1 MAHVINMAV
10 KRSPIEKERRHG
22 SLMSR
27 EILSP
32 MQIKGKAPSYVSKGA
47 ASEIRNK
54 KSLKQVRT
62 CFTRFNSL
70 LLHPT
75 DRMNKWGFFSH
86 PSTRKSR
93 SRAV

>member
-62 CFTRFNSL
+62 CFFKVQFFAFASDGQNEQ
-70 LLHPT
+70 
-75 DRMNKWGFFSH
+75 MGFL
-86 PSTRKSR
+86 
-93 SRAV
+93 